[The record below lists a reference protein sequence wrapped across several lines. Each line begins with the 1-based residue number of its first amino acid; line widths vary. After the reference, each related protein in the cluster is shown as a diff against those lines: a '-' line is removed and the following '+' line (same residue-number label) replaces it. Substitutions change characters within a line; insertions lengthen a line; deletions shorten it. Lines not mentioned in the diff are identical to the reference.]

1 MWTLSTRT
9 AVRRIL
15 APPTPFAHGS
25 PSGSLSRLLASNP
38 APAPFTAPRRCFL
51 GGATPVSGEPVAFR
65 DTFKME
71 DEALM
76 AEAEA
81 RDKTIR

>member
-1 MWTLSTRT
+1 
-9 AVRRIL
+9 
-15 APPTPFAHGS
+15 
-25 PSGSLSRLLASNP
+25 
-38 APAPFTAPRRCFL
+38 
-51 GGATPVSGEPVAFR
+51 VSGEPVAFR